1 MTLIRRA
8 GCGDGW
14 RRFALWAALLF
25 VLALPLLPALAQ
37 QPAPEPVAT
46 ALERIKTTLDGVE
59 AALKNEQISA
69 RTLAELRARIV
80 TARDEL
86 RARIE
91 ELEPRA
97 AEVTARLK
105 QLGPAPAEDAPAE
118 EPAVAAERKQ
128 LNGNFSQI
136 DGNLKQA
143 RLLAVRT
150 DQLGERI
157 SERRRALY
165 ARELLERGAS
175 ALDPFSWMEAA
186 EATPGTLRSLGAL
199 LQSWAETAF
208 EGGVVRIVPAA
219 LLLVLI
225 LAAAIGLTRWWLP
238 RFAMSPR
245 ADTRFA
251 RARTAVMVFVWLA
264 ARTPLALLAAI
275 MVLDAFSLLTYRMNE
290 IAHGLVAAVVAAA
303 FGRGVAQ
310 GLLAPEQPA
319 RRIVALDDH
328 TAGCFHDHLVWS
340 TRVFGLA
347 IFLQVVNKTL
357 FAPIAMTVAANALFA
372 TAIVGLLIHLV
383 RCLRKAELVNGGDA
397 VISAPGARL
406 AAWMLGTAIVLALIT
421 GYAALA
427 AFIALRTVV
436 AAAVLGALY
445 LLLVATDALFT
456 EALAPE
462 TPLGRRIAANL
473 GLPARSV
480 ALLNTLLSAGI
491 RVALILLALLV
502 IFGPWE
508 VSTADLVD
516 SVQSIPL
523 GLQIGEITISFRAV
537 LGAAAALIVVL
548 LITRAVQR
556 WLQRE
561 FLPRTTLEPSLQLS
575 ISTIFG
581 YVGAITAVMLA
592 MAGLGIDLQK
602 IALVAGALS
611 VGIGFGLQS
620 IVSNFVCGLILLAE
634 RPIRVGDAI
643 VVGGEEGSVRR
654 IRVRATEIETP
665 QRASVIIPN
674 SVLITGMVKNWT
686 HANTLGQIILKI
698 GVGYDS
704 DAEQVRELL
713 LSVAGDH
720 PQITKN
726 PAPGAFFVAFGDS
739 ALEFELRCVVANVAN
754 GLSVRSELNLEI
766 LKRCRA
772 TGIEIP
778 YPQREVRLRGAAG
791 DGEALDAPA
800 TRPAV

>member
-1 MTLIRRA
+1 MMLIRSLRCR
-8 GCGDGW
+8 GGW
-14 RRFALWAALLF
+14 RGLALRAVLLAAL
-25 VLALPLLPALAQ
+25 ALCGLPVFAQ
-37 QPAPEPVAT
+37 QAPEPAASFLERVKT
-46 ALERIKTTLDGVE
+46 ALDGIE
-59 AALKNEQISA
+59 AALGNQQIGA
-69 RTLAELRARIV
+69 PALAELRGRIAAARE
-80 TARDEL
+80 EL
-86 RARIE
+86 RTRIE
-91 ELEPRA
+91 AWEPQM
-97 AEVTARLK
+97 AEVSARLK
-105 QLGPAPAEDAPAE
+105 QLGPPPADDAPAE

-128 LNGNFSQI
+128 LAAGFSQI

-157 SERRRALY
+157 SEKRRALY

-186 EATPGTLRSLGAL
+186 EAAPSALRSLGLL
-199 LQSWAETAF
+199 LQSWGETAF
-208 EGGVVRIVPAA
+208 AGGLVRIVPAA
-219 LLLVLI
+219 LLLALI

-238 RFAMSPR
+238 RFDAGPR
-245 ADTRFA
+245 AHTRFA

-264 ARTPLALLAAI
+264 ARTPLALIAAV

-290 IAHGLVAAVVAAA
+290 VASGLVAAVVAAA
-303 FGRGVAQ
+303 FGRGVAR
-310 GLLAPEQPA
+310 GLLAPDRPE

-328 TAGCFHDHLVWS
+328 TAGCFHDHLVWG
-340 TRVFGLA
+340 TRAFGAA
-347 IFLQVVNKTL
+347 IFLQAVNKAL
-357 FAPIAMTVAANALFA
+357 FAPIAMTVATNALFA
-372 TAIVGLLIHLV
+372 AAVAGLLLHLI
-383 RCLRKAELVNGGDA
+383 RCLRKSELAQGDDA
-397 VISAPGARL
+397 VVTVPGARL
-406 AAWMLGTAIVLALIT
+406 AAWALVTAIILALIT

-427 AFIALRTVV
+427 AFIALRAVV

-445 LLLVATDALFT
+445 LMLVATDALFA
-456 EALAPE
+456 EALAPD

-480 ALLNTLLSAGI
+480 GLLGTLVSAGV
-491 RVALILLALLV
+491 RVGLILLALLV
-502 IFGPWE
+502 ILGPWE

-537 LGAAAALIVVL
+537 VGAAAVLIVVL
-548 LITRAVQR
+548 LVTRGAQR

-581 YVGAITAVMLA
+581 YVGAIAAVMLA

-634 RPIRVGDAI
+634 RPIRVGDSI
-643 VVGGEEGSVRR
+643 VVQGEEGSVRR

-686 HANTLGQIILKI
+686 HANTLGQIVLKI

-704 DAEQVRELL
+704 DAEAVRALL
-713 LSVAGDH
+713 LAVADEH
-720 PQITKN
+720 PQVTKN
-726 PAPGAFFVAFGDS
+726 PAPGAFFTAFGDS

-754 GLSVRSELNLEI
+754 GLSVRSDLNLEI

-772 TGIEIP
+772 AGIEIP
-778 YPQREVRLRGAAG
+778 FPQREVRLRGDAEAAAG
-791 DGEALDAPA
+791 S
-800 TRPAV
+800 RPASS